1 MNTTHRSPTKSAVT
15 EPRALAAW
23 NRKPKFV
30 RKLGE
35 FISISR
41 HLNVPLRMMVAI
53 VLLNLVSI
61 ALEGIGIGMLLPIFE
76 LLQSGKGLNPGALT
90 GRHWDILRQ
99 VTGIIGVPLDL
110 GSLLAISFCCLL
122 LRQGFTYFSSWFQR
136 SAARRAADQVR
147 RRTFRAIL
155 KSQTGTQDKIKVGE
169 IVSDLTTE
177 LNRAHSSIFTTVRCV
192 NTLAQI
198 ALYVTGLILLSPLV
212 TLMCV
217 GLIGVIAL
225 PFRRMFAQVGKAGAA
240 ITEANAALSGFIAER
255 LRNLRLIRLSGMEDA
270 EASAFA
276 RLSQQHAVE
285 HVRQKLVTTRLT
297 LLPEPVAIGFA
308 YSVLYIGVAYFHLGL
323 DKLGLFVI
331 VLVRLMPI
339 MRSLI
344 ADYNSIVGQW
354 ASVLRLDRHLRNMR
368 EQREDVGGGFLFK
381 ELNEG
386 VSYEN
391 VTFRYRRKERPA
403 LEKVT
408 VHLPA
413 HKMTALVGPSGA
425 GKSTFVDLLPRLH
438 DPTQGVIK
446 FDGVPMAE
454 FSTES
459 IRAGIA
465 FVPQQAQILDGSVAD
480 HIRYGKERST
490 EADIREAARIAGA
503 LDFIELL
510 PEGFNTNLGDGGKRL
525 SGGQRQRLDIARA
538 LNRGAPILVLDE
550 PTSALD
556 ALSEGA
562 FREVLRSL
570 RRETNRTI
578 IVIAHRL
585 STIADADQIVVFRGG
600 RIDAVGSHDT
610 LIRRGGWYAEA
621 CGQQMLPQTRD
632 QPIFAK

>member
-1 MNTTHRSPTKSAVT
+1 MVILKDS
-15 EPRALAAW
+15 
-23 NRKPKFV
+23 

-35 FISISR
+35 FIAIAR
-41 HLNVPLRMMVAI
+41 RLNVPLRMMVAI
-53 VLLNLVSI
+53 VLVNLISI

-76 LLQSGKGLNPGALT
+76 LLQSGKVLDPSALT

-99 VTGIIGVPLDL
+99 VTGAVGLPLSL
-110 GSLLAISFCCLL
+110 GSLLAFSFSCLL
-122 LRQGFTYFSSWFQR
+122 LRQAFAYFSNWFQR

-147 RRTFRAIL
+147 RRAFRAIL
-155 KSQTGTQDKIKVGE
+155 RSRTGAQDKIKVGE

-192 NTLAQI
+192 NTLVQI
-198 ALYVTGLILLSPLV
+198 SLYVTGLMLLSPLV
-212 TLMCV
+212 TLMCL

-225 PFRRMFAQVGKAGAA
+225 SFRRMLVEVGRAGAA
-240 ITEANAALSGFIAER
+240 ITESNAALSGFIAER
-255 LRNLRLIRLSGMEDA
+255 LRSLRLIRLSGTEDA
-270 EASAFA
+270 EALAFE
-276 RLSQQHAVE
+276 RLSQRHAEE

-308 YSVLYIGVAYFHLGL
+308 YTVLYIGVTYFHLGL

-331 VLVRLMPI
+331 VLVRLVPI
-339 MRSLI
+339 IRALI
-344 ADYNSIVGQW
+344 ADYNSIAGQW
-354 ASVLRLDRHLRNMR
+354 ASVLRLDRHLRKMR
-368 EQREDVGGGFLFK
+368 EQREDEGGGLLFK
-381 ELNEG
+381 EPNES
-386 VSYEN
+386 VTYEN
-391 VTFRYRRKERPA
+391 VTFRYRTKENPV
-403 LEKVT
+403 LENVT

-438 DPTQGVIK
+438 DPTEGTIK
-446 FDGVPMAE
+446 FDRIPIAE

-459 IRAGIA
+459 LRAGIA

-490 EADIREAARIAGA
+490 EAEIREAARIAGA

-510 PEGFNTNLGDGGKRL
+510 PEGFNTNLHGGKRL

-562 FREVLRSL
+562 FREVLRAL

-600 RIDAVGSHDT
+600 CVEEVGGHDT
-610 LIRRGGWYAEA
+610 LLQRGGWYAEA
-621 CGQQMLPQTRD
+621 CRQQMLLPTDD